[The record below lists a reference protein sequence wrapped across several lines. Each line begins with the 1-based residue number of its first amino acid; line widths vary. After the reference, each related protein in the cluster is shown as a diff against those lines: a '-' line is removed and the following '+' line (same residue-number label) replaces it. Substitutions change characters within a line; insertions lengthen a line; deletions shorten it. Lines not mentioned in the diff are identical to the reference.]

1 MIAALRLV
9 CGILQLEK
17 RKRASHL
24 LDGVTLAGVCRT
36 DMEVNC
42 LPDVQEFCLPD
53 RAGFTTRSFAQG
65 EAPHLL
71 EVVP

>member
-9 CGILQLEK
+9 YGILQLK
-17 RKRASHL
+17 KRASHL

-53 RAGFTTRSFAQG
+53 RAGFTARSFAQG